1 MSGSMKIFLTIF
13 ILVFVFAGALVV
25 FLVVSNPYLEE
36 SEQYTI
42 QSALIKQ
49 EMDENGMFYVHETI
63 DYEMTGNFRGLYRNL
78 PAGRYVEISDI
89 EIWTEG
95 REAQYIEFL
104 DRDNDSFEARIWLV
118 PYNSSRQLSPNEVKN
133 ITLHVKYK
141 ARYVLEVGKD
151 TSQILRQFWG
161 DGWDSAARNIKG
173 IFIFPD
179 TVSIEEVYLHPPA
192 EVTENG
198 NTLEIFVEKLPPN
211 TFAEARVILNGET
224 DVVYAAKNNEL
235 SLTEVNKIEN
245 RYATMLVLKK
255 TLPYVLL
262 GIVVVLLIII
272 YIRYGREPKVSYD
285 ADYEREIPYD
295 DPPDVVNSIVK
306 HFSRGVDD
314 DGISATLMSLY
325 KKDYIDIKGDKKN
338 PIIVIT
344 QDKNTD
350 SLSSTERALL
360 EVLETGSTKG
370 KFDFKKIKKL
380 VKKDRKLAIKFN
392 NKMNSYKSEV
402 TKQAKSKNYT
412 VYKGNVYAK
421 LVAALAIVVG
431 GVIFPLWI
439 SSPPTRMLIQNALI
453 MIPVAW
459 IFGAVIF
466 LFPKVVFAR
475 RTKEGTIYHKK
486 WMALKEFLEDYSLIS
501 ERPPESIILWEDYL
515 IYGTALGIADKVEKA
530 LQKLVPENVWIEDS
544 RHSNM
549 YRASSF
555 IGAASIGSI
564 ASTAASTA
572 HSSSSSGSGSFGSG
586 GAGGGSG
593 GGGGGAF

>member
-1 MSGSMKIFLTIF
+1 
-13 ILVFVFAGALVV
+13 
-25 FLVVSNPYLEE
+25 
-36 SEQYTI
+36 
-42 QSALIKQ
+42 
-49 EMDENGMFYVHETI
+49 
-63 DYEMTGNFRGLYRNL
+63 
-78 PAGRYVEISDI
+78 
-89 EIWTEG
+89 
-95 REAQYIEFL
+95 
-104 DRDNDSFEARIWLV
+104 
-118 PYNSSRQLSPNEVKN
+118 
-133 ITLHVKYK
+133 
-141 ARYVLEVGKD
+141 
-151 TSQILRQFWG
+151 
-161 DGWDSAARNIKG
+161 
-173 IFIFPD
+173 
-179 TVSIEEVYLHPPA
+179 
-192 EVTENG
+192 
-198 NTLEIFVEKLPPN
+198 
-211 TFAEARVILNGET
+211 
-224 DVVYAAKNNEL
+224 VVYAAKNNEL

-360 EVLETGSTKG
+360 EVLDTGATKG

-572 HSSSSSGSGSFGSG
+572 YSSSSSGSGSFGSG